1 MLLRISAIFKGVAAP
16 IDSRCP
22 LFQCRLVERH
32 DSGEI
37 KIGIGDVKCV
47 RFYIS
52 HIERDLSTGK
62 FEQCLSLEDD
72 ENEEG
77 TIS

>member
-1 MLLRISAIFKGVAAP
+1 M
-16 IDSRCP
+16 
-22 LFQCRLVERH
+22 ERH

-37 KIGIGDVKCV
+37 KIGIGDVKCL